1 MEQTGWDGKTAS
13 HKNRLFKRL
22 KHRDQ
27 KHYLSYKY
35 SVKEDSAQD
44 DIIQEDSVQED
55 SAQEVHDKGDK
66 GKTPG
71 LGVDVYSRP

>member
-1 MEQTGWDGKTAS
+1 MEQRDGMGKLRAT
-13 HKNRLFKRL
+13 KNRLFKRL

-27 KHYLSYKY
+27 KHYLHYKY

-44 DIIQEDSVQED
+44 DIVQEDSVQRD